1 MTTTEPLVVA
11 RAWDLPVRLFHW
23 ALVLLV
29 VGSVASALTGGNAM
43 VWHMRCGYAILA
55 LVLFRVLWGLAGSST
70 ARFTDFLY
78 GPKRVAGF
86 AGALLKKRDAHYL
99 GHNPLGGW
107 MVLVLLAAL
116 LFQAGSGL
124 FANDDIAVEG
134 PLYPFIGKDLS
145 DRLTSLHRLN
155 VKLLYGLVALHVAA
169 VLFHWFARGEN
180 LVRPMFSGDKRVP
193 PGTPG
198 VPARI
203 AGAGRAA
210 VFAAASALAVWLLVT
225 QPFSTP

>member
-1 MTTTEPLVVA
+1 MTASDTFVSA

-29 VGSVASALTGGNAM
+29 IGAVATALTGGNAM
-43 VWHMRCGYAILA
+43 VWHMRFGYAILA
-55 LVLFRVLWGLAGSST
+55 LVLFRVLWGIAGSST

-86 AGALLKKRDAHYL
+86 AAALLRKRDAHYL

-134 PLYPFIGKDLS
+134 PLYPYIGKDLS
-145 DRLTSLHRLN
+145 DRLTGLHKLN
-155 VKLLYGLVALHVAA
+155 VKLIYGLVALHVAA
-169 VLFHWFARGEN
+169 VLFHWIARGEN

-193 PGTPG
+193 ADTPG

-203 AGAGRAA
+203 AGTGRAA
-210 VFAAASALAVWLLVT
+210 LLAAASALAVWLLVA